1 MKDQTGIKD
10 SWATALDMFRD
21 LGTQG
26 HVGIAGYGLAVVRF
40 ADDTIKQRVPF
51 SNIITTKGDEYYAKQ
66 AIIDVPPVSA
76 STGLTVAN
84 GMKLGNDSA
93 TTASKSSTGAAL
105 VTYLTGSNANFSSTY
120 PQTAAVGGDG
130 GWNVTYQAAWAAGT
144 ATSSDIEEVV
154 IVNDAGTNATSTV
167 ANTYARAILTTINKG
182 SGDSLTITWVH
193 KFLGA

>member
-1 MKDQTGIKD
+1 MKDRTGIED

-21 LGTQG
+21 LGSQG

-40 ADDTIKQRVPF
+40 SDGSIKQRAPF
-51 SNIITTKGDEYYAKQ
+51 ANIITTKGDEYYAKQ
-66 AIIDVPPVSA
+66 AIIGVPPVSA
-76 STGLTVAN
+76 SAGLSVAN

-105 VTYLTGSNANFSSTY
+105 VTYLTGSNAAFSATY

-130 GWNVTYQAAWAAGT
+130 GWNVTYQSAWAAGV

-154 IVNDAGTNATSTV
+154 IINDYTSNATSTV

-182 SGDSLTITWVH
+182 SGDSLTITWTH
-193 KFLGA
+193 KFVGA